1 MSDLGAQGASHPGRA
16 QDHGGP
22 RATGVASSP
31 AAGDL
36 HRLLRLVLPHWHWLA
51 LGGLLGVVAIGSN
64 VALMGLSAYLI
75 SKAAVAGSVAELALA
90 VTGVRVLAIS
100 RAAFRYLERYATHRA
115 MFRILTTIR
124 VWFYAAVEPLAPARL
139 VHLRSGDLMARLVN
153 DVDSL
158 EEFYVRV
165 LVPPLVAT
173 VVVAVMSL
181 LYGLFDP
188 AMGLL
193 LLGFLVLTGVL
204 LPLATRWLSRQPALS
219 LAELRGETGAL
230 VIDQLLGAAD
240 LAALDAADQHRAHLL
255 SRAGELDAV
264 RRRLGVVEGVSDA
277 LGGLVAALA
286 GLCILLLAIPLVT
299 SGEMEGVFLAALPL
313 AAIAAFEAVQPLARS
328 LQLLDTTRGSA
339 RRLFEIVDAPPAVSD
354 PPGPAALGADGSTS
368 VPKGGVPAPGVTA
381 LGVPVPGVPV
391 PGHPT
396 RAALAPAIDIHGLS
410 FRYAPDGPWILRDL
424 DLRVDA
430 GERVALVGPSGCG
443 KSTLLAL
450 LLRFWDHEEGSIC
463 LAGSEVRATRQE
475 DVRAGISVVPQEV
488 HLFDATVR
496 DNLAVADGEAGDA
509 EMEAACR
516 IAQLHDTVVALPAA
530 YDTVV
535 GENGLRLS
543 GGERRRLAIARAI
556 LKGAP
561 VVIFDEA
568 TADLDATTT
577 KALWASLDPWLAGR
591 TVLVIGH
598 APPAGAKLD
607 RVVGLRPV
615 EECAEVLPEA

>member
-1 MSDLGAQGASHPGRA
+1 
-16 QDHGGP
+16 
-22 RATGVASSP
+22 
-31 AAGDL
+31 
-36 HRLLRLVLPHWHWLA
+36 
-51 LGGLLGVVAIGSN
+51 
-64 VALMGLSAYLI
+64 
-75 SKAAVAGSVAELALA
+75 
-90 VTGVRVLAIS
+90 
-100 RAAFRYLERYATHRA
+100 
-115 MFRILTTIR
+115 
-124 VWFYAAVEPLAPARL
+124 
-139 VHLRSGDLMARLVN
+139 
-153 DVDSL
+153 
-158 EEFYVRV
+158 
-165 LVPPLVAT
+165 
-173 VVVAVMSL
+173 
-181 LYGLFDP
+181 
-188 AMGLL
+188 MGLL

-219 LAELRGETGAL
+219 LAQLRGETGAL

-240 LAALDAADQHRAHLL
+240 LAALDAADRHRARLL
-255 SRAGELDAV
+255 ARAGELDAV
-264 RRRLGVVEGVSDA
+264 RQRLGVIEGVSDA

-286 GLCILLLAIPLVT
+286 GLCMLLLAIPLVT

-354 PPGPAALGADGSTS
+354 PPGPAAPSADGSTF
-368 VPKGGVPAPGVTA
+368 VPQGGVAAPGVPAPGHPA
-381 LGVPVPGVPV
+381 LG
-391 PGHPT
+391 
-396 RAALAPAIDIHGLS
+396 ALAPAIDIRGLS
-410 FRYAPDGPWILRDL
+410 FRYAPDGPWVLRDL

-450 LLRFWDHEEGSIC
+450 LLRFWDHEQGSIC
-463 LAGSEVRATRQE
+463 LAGREIREMHQE

-516 IAQLHDTVVALPAA
+516 TAQLHDAVVALPAA

-543 GGERRRLAIARAI
+543 GGERRRLAIARAV

-561 VVIFDEA
+561 IVIFDEA

-577 KALWASLDPWLAGR
+577 KALWATLDPWLAGR
-591 TVLVIGH
+591 TVLIIAH
-598 APPAGAKLD
+598 KPPAGAKLD
-607 RVVGLRPV
+607 RVVELPPF
-615 EECAEVLPEA
+615 EEGAELPAVSPGDRNPAQPVLPGVLPNVRWSQP